1 MYNINSAYDFSA
13 FEERKV
19 RKQERIIKFPHKK
32 RKKRAELRAKM
43 ALGMS
48 FLSIF
53 LVAASVCTFFIY
65 GQVMLTELTEE
76 IETVSKKLTES
87 ESIYTQLKM
96 KKDALHSLNFTQNA
110 KEDINKCMLSENYVK
125 ENIVPE
131 KDVAE
136 IK

>member
-1 MYNINSAYDFSA
+1 MYIRNSAYDFGV

-19 RKQERIIKFPHKK
+19 QKQKKVIKFPHKK
-32 RKKRAELRAKM
+32 QKKRVEFRAKM
-43 ALGMS
+43 ALGIS

-53 LVAASVCTFFIY
+53 LMSASVCTFFIY

-76 IETVSKKLTES
+76 TEKVSKKLAES

-96 KKDALHSLNFTQNA
+96 KKEAIHSLNSTQKA
-110 KEDINKCMLSENYVK
+110 KEDINKYTLNKDYLK
-125 ENIVPE
+125 ENSIPE
-131 KDVAE
+131 KDVAL